1 MSANVKSAKLFDGNL
16 PTNVELIV
24 VELTC
29 QVDRNQFISI
39 KPSHKNETKSPDFKV
54 LIRTPTLRKL
64 AEKRPNQTKLLINAT
79 QLTRNSHSRWLVLLG
94 LWAGLNG
101 PSRPIGHG
109 S

>member
-1 MSANVKSAKLFDGNL
+1 MSANFKSTKLFDGDL

-24 VELTC
+24 VELMC
-29 QVDRNQFISI
+29 QVDRNQFISR

-64 AEKRPNQTKLLINAT
+64 AEKIPNQTKLLINAS
-79 QLTRNSHSRWLVLLG
+79 QLTRNSHSKWLVLLG

-101 PSRPIGHG
+101 PSRPIGYG